1 MKLYTKT
8 GDDGSTGLFGA
19 GRVGKDDLRVSA
31 YGTVDEL
38 NASLGVALTLVTDTD
53 PAASLRPTLVA
64 IQSRLFDLGADLA
77 TPLNSAHEDKVARI
91 NEAHIQWLESQIDG
105 IDSDNEPMQNFVMP
119 GGTKLAASLHLSRTI
134 ARRAERLVV
143 ALQRQDSINPLT
155 LIYLNRA
162 SDLLFAMARA
172 ANRLQCVPDV
182 PWLPGGS

>member
-1 MKLYTKT
+1 MIVLNKIYTKT
-8 GDDGSTGLFGA
+8 GDNGQTALGNGQ
-19 GRVGKDDLRVSA
+19 RVNKHSLRVNA
-31 YGTVDEL
+31 YGTVDET
-38 NASLGVALTLVTDTD
+38 NATVGLARQHSEGELDTQL
-53 PAASLRPTLVA
+53 AA
-64 IQSRLFDLGADLA
+64 IQNDLFDLGADLA
-77 TPLNSAHEDKVARI
+77 TPLNSVHKDKVHRI
-91 NEAHIQWLESQIDG
+91 NDVHIQWLESQIDD
-105 IDSDNEPMQNFVMP
+105 IDGDNESMQNFVMP

>member
-1 MKLYTKT
+1 M
-8 GDDGSTGLFGA
+8 
-19 GRVGKDDLRVSA
+19 
-31 YGTVDEL
+31 
-38 NASLGVALTLVTDTD
+38 
-53 PAASLRPTLVA
+53 
-64 IQSRLFDLGADLA
+64 
-77 TPLNSAHEDKVARI
+77 AR
-91 NEAHIQWLESQIDG
+91 EPDYG

-182 PWLPGGS
+182 PWLPGGG